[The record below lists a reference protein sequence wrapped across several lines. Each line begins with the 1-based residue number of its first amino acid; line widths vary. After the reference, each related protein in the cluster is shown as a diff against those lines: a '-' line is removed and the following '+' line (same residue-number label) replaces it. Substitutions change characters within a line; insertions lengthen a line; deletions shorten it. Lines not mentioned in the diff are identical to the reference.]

1 MPGKQVLSPDEVSK
15 IRMHLPKGTK
25 NLRACLRCRIIMTKD
40 QFVQLGC
47 PTCRDVLRMQDDE
60 ARVTACTSTRFQGFI
75 TLMVPG
81 AFVSRFCGLEKRKP
95 GCYALAVQGSI
106 PDHIINESEFERE
119 SEQEERLSRLGSE
132 GAAPTPRS
140 PGGNKSPAQQDSDS
154 ESAASEKPAGKSGG
168 GDASPGSP
176 AANIADSAIDKA
188 LAFADGGSDSEDN
201 ALTKKDM
208 EAELFGDFNSEDESG
223 PVGNLRKRSGDSQSH
238 ADSQTKSASDDKGLF
253 SDDSPAEKKRRVG
266 PEILE
271 REGDT
276 EFKQV

>member
-1 MPGKQVLSPDEVSK
+1 MPQKVPSPDEVNK

-25 NLRACLRCRIIMTKD
+25 NLRACLRCRIIMTRD

-81 AFVSRFCGLEKRKP
+81 AFVSRFCGLDKRKP

-119 SEQEERLSRLGSE
+119 SELEERLSRLGSD
-132 GAAPTPRS
+132 GAAPSPRS
-140 PGGNKSPAQQDSDS
+140 GGKKSPAQQDSDS
-154 ESAASEKPAGKSGG
+154 ESAASEKPAAKSGG
-168 GDASPGSP
+168 GNESPASPG
-176 AANIADSAIDKA
+176 ANIGDSAIDKA
-188 LAFADGGSDSEDN
+188 LAFADGDSDSDDN
-201 ALTKKDM
+201 AITKKDM
-208 EAELFGDFNSEDESG
+208 EAELFGDFNSEDDSG
-223 PVGNLRKRSGDSQSH
+223 PVGNLGKRSGDSQTQG
-238 ADSQTKSASDDKGLF
+238 DSQTKSASDEKGLF

-271 REGDT
+271 KEGDT
-276 EFKQV
+276 EFKQL